1 MKKITKQQITLT
13 EEENEILSKTID
25 LIDSIKFEMS
35 KNTELDPE
43 LRDYLDYICDTIED
57 ILEND

>member
-1 MKKITKQQITLT
+1 MTKITKQQIILT
-13 EEENEILSKTID
+13 EEESELLSKTID
-25 LIDSIKFEMS
+25 LIDSIKFEMN

-57 ILEND
+57 ILDN